1 MKNTIHTIE
10 HWQRI
15 LLLPFLLV
23 ASAFAVQFT
32 PPIPIIYNNVGENVT
47 NPNPASCNDDIAL
60 EDPEQTGYTFGG
72 WFEDEEHTGT
82 PIDELKCWNA
92 HEAGLDGISVFAK
105 WTLVTYDITYEL
117 NGSDVAPA
125 TNSSDNP
132 ATYTIETET
141 FTLADPSRNGYTFD
155 GWFTTATFDEET
167 NVTSISKG
175 STGNLILYAKWTP
188 TSFSITYNLNGSTT
202 APVTNSTDN
211 PDSYTVETETITL
224 ANPSRNGYSFG
235 GWYTTSTFATSSK
248 ITAITEGSAGDLVLY
263 AKWTP
268 VTYKITYE
276 LNGSTFA
283 PATNSVANP
292 PSYTI
297 ESMTTTLDSPTR
309 IGYSFK
315 GWFTTS
321 TFDDGTQVT
330 SVPPTTLGNLTLYA
344 KWTPVNYNITYE
356 LNGSTVSPATNS
368 SNNPSSFTIETA
380 TFTLEDPSRDGYTFG
395 GWYTNSSFTSSSRVT
410 SIPTTPVSN
419 LILYAKWTTDEYT
432 ITYNLNGGTNSSYNP
447 PTYTIASST
456 IYLEAAS
463 RTGYTFGGWF
473 TTSTFDEGTTAT
485 SIPAGSTGD
494 KVFWAKW
501 TPITYT
507 ITYLNG
513 TTLELET
520 DNDNR
525 TSYNIETPSFY
536 IFDLE
541 RRGYIF
547 GGWYTNSSFSGTPV
561 TIINTGSTGN
571 RTLYSKWTLQSY
583 DITYNLN
590 GGTNSANNPSS
601 YTVHDAFDFADP
613 SREYYSFDG
622 WYTNAS
628 FTSSKVVGIAN
639 NSTGYVEIFAK
650 WTPSRYTITYHMD
663 GGTNSASN
671 PSGCTHFDQVTLD
684 KPQKAGYDF
693 IGWYKDNT
701 TSISTISNASGN
713 IDLYARWA
721 VHNYNIYYTL
731 YGGTNDADNP
741 STYSYTDNITLKNPT
756 RANYVFEGWYTE
768 NTFKN
773 KVESIDGTSQK
784 VIFLY
789 AKWRIIDYSITYK
802 LNGGTN
808 NDTNVVKYSP
818 GDSVTF
824 LTPTYKGYSFL
835 GWYQDSDF
843 ENRIFAL
850 SKKASGDTTI
860 YAKWKINT
868 YSVAYRLFGGKND
881 SKNPENFTVKD
892 SIALAAPT
900 KKGYTFDGWYT
911 DSLFTQKITAIKGNA
926 ENLLLYAN
934 WKITSYKI
942 NYVLDGGENAVNNP
956 TIYKIDSARALL
968 PATKTG
974 YNFEGWFLD
983 SNKTEKISRI
993 TSGNTGDITV
1003 YAKWSVKSFTVIFLN
1018 YDNHRLDTQ
1027 SVPYGE
1033 AAEAP
1038 EEPKRDGY
1046 KFIGWNADF
1055 DKITEDT
1062 EIYAVFEKTD
1072 GIHAA
1077 RTSKFSVTVSGHEVL
1092 VTGAHIGNKIALL
1105 DAQGRLLKQMD
1116 IASER
1121 TTFSLQKPGIYILRI
1136 GQFTQKIAI
1145 R

>member
-23 ASAFAVQFT
+23 ASAFADPFT
-32 PPIPIIYNNVGENVT
+32 PPISIIYNNVGENVT
-47 NPNPASCNDDIAL
+47 NPNPASCDDDITLQDL
-60 EDPEQTGYTFGG
+60 ERDGYTFDG
-72 WFEDEEHTGT
+72 WFDNGEFSGT
-82 PIDELKCWNA
+82 PITTLDCWGNY
-92 HEAGLDGISVFAK
+92 EAGLDEISVFAK
-105 WTLVTYDITYEL
+105 WTPID
-117 NGSDVAPA
+117 
-125 TNSSDNP
+125 
-132 ATYTIETET
+132 YTIEYYDGA
-141 FTLADPSRNGYTFD
+141 TLLTGLDPTSYTIESDEITLPTVTKDYYDFD
-155 GWFTTATFDEET
+155 GWFTTSTFNEGTAATT
-167 NVTSISKG
+167 IPAG
-175 STGNLILYAKWTP
+175 SHEDKAFYAKWT
-188 TSFSITYNLNGSTT
+188 SINYSITYNLNGSTA
-202 APVTNSTDN
+202 APATNSGN
-211 PDSYTVETETITL
+211 PGSYTIESATITL
-224 ANPSRNGYSFG
+224 ASPSRNGYAF
-235 GWYTTSTFATSSK
+235 
-248 ITAITEGSAGDLVLY
+248 
-263 AKWTP
+263 
-268 VTYKITYE
+268 
-276 LNGSTFA
+276 N
-283 PATNSVANP
+283 
-292 PSYTI
+292 
-297 ESMTTTLDSPTR
+297 
-309 IGYSFK
+309 

-321 TFDDGTQVT
+321 TFDEGTAVT
-330 SVPPTTLGNLTLYA
+330 TIPAGSHEDMVLFA
-344 KWTPVNYNITYE
+344 KWSLNTYTITYN
-356 LNGSTVSPATNS
+356 LNGSTAAPATNNS
-368 SNNPSSFTIETA
+368 SNPTSYTIESATIALANPSRT
-380 TFTLEDPSRDGYTFG
+380 GYTFG
-395 GWYTNSSFTSSSRVT
+395 GWYTSSDFTASTKIT
-410 SIPTTPVSN
+410 SITTGSTGDK
-419 LILYAKWTTDEYT
+419 ILYAKWSTDGYT
-432 ITYNLNGGTNSSYNP
+432 ITYNLNGSAAAPATNNSANPGFYTVETGTITLANP
-447 PTYTIASST
+447 
-456 IYLEAAS
+456 S

-473 TTSTFDEGTTAT
+473 TTSTFDEGTTVT
-485 SIPAGSTGD
+485 TIPAGSHED
-494 KVFWAKW
+494 KVFYAKW
-501 TPITYT
+501 TPIIYT

-513 TTLELET
+513 TTLEEET

-536 IFDLE
+536 IADLE
-541 RRGYIF
+541 RRGYTF

-639 NSTGYVEIFAK
+639 NSTGYVEIYAK
-650 WTPSRYTITYHMD
+650 WNPTRYTITYHMD

-773 KVESIDGTSQK
+773 KVESIDGTTQK

-789 AKWRIIDYSITYK
+789 AKWRIVDYSITYK

-824 LTPTYKGYSFL
+824 RTPTYKGYSFL

-892 SIALAAPT
+892 SLALAAPT

-942 NYVLDGGENAVNNP
+942 NYVLDGGENAINNP

-993 TSGNTGDITV
+993 ASGNTGDITV

-1033 AAEAP
+1033 AAEEP
-1038 EEPKRDGY
+1038 EEPERDGY

-1062 EIYAVFEKTD
+1062 EIYAVFEKLES
-1072 GIHAA
+1072 IHAA
-1077 RTSKFSVTVSGHEVL
+1077 QASKFSVTVSGHEIH
-1092 VTGAHIGNKIALL
+1092 VTGTRIGNKIVIL
-1105 DAQGRLLKQMD
+1105 DVQGKLLKQMD
-1116 IASER
+1116 VASER
-1121 TTFSLQKPGIYILRI
+1121 TTISLQKPGIYILQI
-1136 GQFTQKIAI
+1136 GKFTQKIAI

>member
-23 ASAFAVQFT
+23 ASAFADPFT
-32 PPIPIIYNNVGENVT
+32 PPISIIYNNVGENVT
-47 NPNPASCNDDIAL
+47 NPNPVSCDDDIAL

-92 HEAGLDGISVFAK
+92 HEAGEEEISVFAK
-105 WTLVTYDITYEL
+105 WTPID
-117 NGSDVAPA
+117 
-125 TNSSDNP
+125 
-132 ATYTIETET
+132 YTIEYYDGV
-141 FTLADPSRNGYTFD
+141 TLLTGLDPTSYTIESDEITLPMVTKDYYGFD
-155 GWFTTATFDEET
+155 GWFTTSTFDEET
-167 NVTSISKG
+167 AATTIPAG
-175 STGNLILYAKWTP
+175 SHEDKVFYAKWTP

-224 ANPSRNGYSFG
+224 ATPSRTGYTFIGWFTTSTFDEGTAVTTIPAGSHENKVFYAKWTPTSFSITYNLNDNEAAPATNNSSNPTSYTIESATIALANPSRTGYTFG
-235 GWYTTSTFATSSK
+235 GWYTTSTFTASSK
-248 ITAITEGSAGDLVLY
+248 ITSIAT
-263 AKWTP
+263 
-268 VTYKITYE
+268 
-276 LNGSTFA
+276 GST
-283 PATNSVANP
+283 
-292 PSYTI
+292 
-297 ESMTTTLDSPTR
+297 
-309 IGYSFK
+309 
-315 GWFTTS
+315 
-321 TFDDGTQVT
+321 
-330 SVPPTTLGNLTLYA
+330 GN
-344 KWTPVNYNITYE
+344 K
-356 LNGSTVSPATNS
+356 
-368 SNNPSSFTIETA
+368 
-380 TFTLEDPSRDGYTFG
+380 
-395 GWYTNSSFTSSSRVT
+395 
-410 SIPTTPVSN
+410 
-419 LILYAKWTTDEYT
+419 ILYAKWSADGFSITYYLNGSAAAPATNNSANPGFYTVETGT
-432 ITYNLNGGTNSSYNP
+432 ITLANP
-447 PTYTIASST
+447 
-456 IYLEAAS
+456 S

-541 RRGYIF
+541 RRGYTF

-561 TIINTGSTGN
+561 TIINTGTYGN
-571 RTLYSKWTLQSY
+571 QTLYSKWTLQSY

-639 NSTGYVEIFAK
+639 NSTGYVEIYAK
-650 WTPSRYTITYHMD
+650 WNPTRYTITYHMD

-773 KVESIDGTSQK
+773 KVESIDGASQK

-942 NYVLDGGENAVNNP
+942 NYVLDGGENAINNP

-983 SNKTEKISRI
+983 SNLTEKVSRI
-993 TSGNTGDITV
+993 ASGNTGDITV
-1003 YAKWSVKSFTVIFLN
+1003 YAKWSAKNFTVIFLN

-1027 SVPYGE
+1027 TVPYGE
-1033 AAEAP
+1033 AAEEPDEP
-1038 EEPKRDGY
+1038 ERDGY

-1055 DKITEDT
+1055 DKVTEDT
-1062 EIYAVFEKTD
+1062 EIYAVFEKVD

-1077 RTSKFSVTVSGHEVL
+1077 QASKFSVTVSGHEIL
-1092 VTGAHIGNKIALL
+1092 VTGTRIGNKIAIL
-1105 DAQGRLLKQMD
+1105 DVQGKLLKQMD
-1116 IASER
+1116 VASER
-1121 TTFSLQKPGIYILRI
+1121 TTISLQKPGIYILQI
-1136 GQFTQKIAI
+1136 GNFTQKIAI